1 MNTLAASWFAANR
14 NKFSPQNQAVIQTKL
29 NSMTDENAL
38 ILSSVELKN
47 PMLMLVIEFFL
58 GWWCIHR
65 FMLGETGMG
74 LFMLLTGGFCGIL
87 WFVDIF
93 TVCEKTKRYNFN
105 AVLPYLVSAD

>member
-58 GWWCIHR
+58 GWWGIHR